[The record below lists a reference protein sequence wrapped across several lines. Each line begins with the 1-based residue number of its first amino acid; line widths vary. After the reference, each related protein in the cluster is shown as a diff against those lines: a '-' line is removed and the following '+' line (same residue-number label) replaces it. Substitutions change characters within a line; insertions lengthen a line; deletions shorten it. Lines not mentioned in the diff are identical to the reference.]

1 MIRFLDNILT
11 GLAQWWFNYSTISAP
26 SNDLSFSYIV
36 KYSGG
41 GRRSDYLPMLIALHG
56 DGDTVDN
63 FYENALNQFNVP
75 ARIILVKG
83 PIPHECGYV
92 WPYSIAQFEKYGAAF
107 SEIAGVLANEYST
120 AGKPILL
127 GFSGGGGMAYYQA
140 INHGDSFSYIF
151 SISSLLDKEK
161 LGDNSSRPGA
171 KVYAYHGKSD
181 EVIPFSEGKK
191 TVNLLKKKKVSVSFI
206 EFEGSHR
213 GIFSD
218 MKSEITHAIEEKL
231 NRL

>member
-41 GRRSDYLPMLIALHG
+41 SRRSDYLPMLIALHG

-120 AGKPILL
+120 ASKPILWRRHSRCPHDL
-127 GFSGGGGMAYYQA
+127 RQIQDTQRRRSR
-140 INHGDSFSYIF
+140 
-151 SISSLLDKEK
+151 LLYRRLARVRAGHKPA
-161 LGDNSSRPGA
+161 RP
-171 KVYAYHGKSD
+171 
-181 EVIPFSEGKK
+181 
-191 TVNLLKKKKVSVSFI
+191 NLK
-206 EFEGSHR
+206 
-213 GIFSD
+213 
-218 MKSEITHAIEEKL
+218 
-231 NRL
+231 NY